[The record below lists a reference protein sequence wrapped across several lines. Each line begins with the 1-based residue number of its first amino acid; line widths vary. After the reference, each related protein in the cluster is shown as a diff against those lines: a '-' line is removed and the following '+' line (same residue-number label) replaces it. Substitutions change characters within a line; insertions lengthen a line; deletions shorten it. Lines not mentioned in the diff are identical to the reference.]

1 MIGFQIFA
9 LILLVVFGT
18 GFILLLRRKPGMV
31 SWLGAGV
38 VFAVVAL
45 LAMIVIR
52 PELSQR
58 IATVAG
64 IGRGAD
70 LMNYLAILFLLFTSA
85 TLYLRTKRLQLMIV
99 ELTRSIA
106 LLEAETT
113 QKVTGHAE

>member
-9 LILLVVFGT
+9 LILLVVFGM

-38 VFAVVAL
+38 MIAVL
-45 LAMIVIR
+45 LF
-52 PELSQR
+52 L
-58 IATVAG
+58 ATVLVRPNISNQIAAMAG

-70 LMNYLAILFLLFTSA
+70 MMLYLAILFLLFISA

-106 LLEAETT
+106 LLGVETAQRATGPAE
-113 QKVTGHAE
+113 